1 MQKFKILLAED
12 DPNFGLVLKDYLM
25 LNGYDVTLCVD
36 GVDALTEF
44 KRTRYDL
51 CISDVM
57 MPRKDGFTMA
67 AEIKKANPKQPI
79 IFLTAKT
86 MKDDVLQGY
95 KTGADDYI
103 VKPFDSEVLLYKIK
117 AVLSRNNSYDGET
130 ERLIN
135 IGHFVFDT
143 LERTLTI
150 NGTSAK
156 MSPKEADL
164 LKMLC
169 SSEGQIIERQ
179 KLLLKVWGDDS
190 YHNSRSMDVY
200 VTKLRKYLKDDPR
213 IEIENLHATGFK
225 LHVRE

>member
-25 LNGYDVTLCVD
+25 LNDYDVTLCVD
-36 GVDALTEF
+36 GVEALSEY
-44 KRTRYDL
+44 KRSHFDL
-51 CISDVM
+51 VITDVM
-57 MPRKDGFTMA
+57 MPRKDGFTLA
-67 AEIKKANPKQPI
+67 AEIKKGNPKQPI
-79 IFLTAKT
+79 IFLTAKM
-86 MKDDVLQGY
+86 MKEDILEGY

-117 AVLSRNNSYDGET
+117 AVLSRNNGYEGDGE
-130 ERLIN
+130 RYIN
-135 IGHFVFDT
+135 IGKFVFDT

-150 NGTSAK
+150 NGNSAK
-156 MSPKEADL
+156 LSPKEADL

-200 VTKLRKYLKDDPR
+200 VTKLRKYLKEDPR